1 MEGSLHHLPAR
12 GPAEAPAEDLEP
24 LEALCAALE
33 AGAGVPE
40 IVRTAARALDASL
53 VLIDPSSS
61 VLAVAT
67 RSPSE
72 ERSLMTRASGV
83 ETVELRIAEEVV
95 GQLRLRGRS
104 GDEVDPSR
112 LAVVRTLL
120 AAELAR
126 VRAP

>member
-40 IVRTAARALDASL
+40 IVRAAARALDASL

-72 ERSLMTRASGV
+72 EKALMKRGAGV
-83 ETVELRIAEEVV
+83 ETVELRIADKVV
-95 GQLRLRGRS
+95 GQLRVRARS
-104 GDEVDPSR
+104 EEGVGLAR
-112 LAVVRTLL
+112 LAIVRVLV
-120 AAELAR
+120 AGELA
-126 VRAP
+126 